1 MTTSSLHAA
10 ELGQLSKA
18 LQTLHGQL
26 LEFQAFQSGF
36 VGGPLALFDLASKDS
51 AFAWLKPLREAIVQ
65 LDERRADP
73 TPLAND
79 EREDLCRTVHSLLE
93 AKEGAYR
100 ANLNAAFQHNPETIW
115 TLSIARSAANS
126 FADRNLETAA

>member
-1 MTTSSLHAA
+1 MTTSSLHAP

-36 VGGPLALFDLASKDS
+36 VGGPLALFDLASQDS
-51 AFAWLKPLREAIVQ
+51 AFAWLKPLREAIVR

-93 AKEGAYR
+93 AEAGAYR
-100 ANLNAAFQHNPETIW
+100 VNLNAAFQHDPETIW
-115 TLSIARSAANS
+115 TVSNARSAAKP
-126 FADRNLETAA
+126 FAIKDLAAAV